1 MTHCPAPLPTL
12 RWVRAR
18 GGWRAG
24 HPRASMRPLSA
35 CKRCKS
41 CVTAGAQLHVGG
53 AFTATTQSFR
63 FPPYFSPQQRA
74 VQELCSPCPSPSL
87 LHPSLLHPPLL
98 QPRYGRVPVPNK
110 LSIWAARR
118 LSAAQASLDQQLH
131 TYLVNKA
138 AKADLEVRRDAGL
151 FIEIKREK
159 KEEKKK
165 KKWTRAQGAQ
175 GTRGAQGDQG
185 PPLLPLPVRLWYGG
199 AGSQGTQGPTPL
211 PLPLCAQTH
220 KSTVCDWGRPPPQR
234 CRAGC
239 RGTWQPMRGRL
250 RSRLQTRCLTMR
262 CGSRR

>member
-63 FPPYFSPQQRA
+63 FPPSFSPQQQA

-87 LHPSLLHPPLL
+87 LHPPLLHPPLL

-118 LSAAQASLDQQLH
+118 LSAAQASLDRQLH

-159 KEEKKK
+159 RREEEEEVD
-165 KKWTRAQGAQ
+165 QGP
-175 GTRGAQGDQG
+175 GRTGDQG
-185 PPLLPLPVRLWYGG
+185 STRRP
-199 AGSQGTQGPTPL
+199 GPASPAL
-211 PLPLCAQTH
+211 ACAALVWRGWLARH
-220 KSTVCDWGRPPPQR
+220 SRAHAPPPATLCPDTQEH
-234 CRAGC
+234 
-239 RGTWQPMRGRL
+239 
-250 RSRLQTRCLTMR
+250 SV
-262 CGSRR
+262 